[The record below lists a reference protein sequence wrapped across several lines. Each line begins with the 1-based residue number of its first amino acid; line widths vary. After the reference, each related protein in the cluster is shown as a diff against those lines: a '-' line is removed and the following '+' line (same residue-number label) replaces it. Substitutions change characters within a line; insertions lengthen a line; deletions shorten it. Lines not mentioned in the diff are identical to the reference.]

1 MKVKAQSVVS
11 GQYQYLDIITAL
23 FVAIL
28 IISNIAS
35 TKIFSFGSVTL
46 DAGILLFPLIYIF
59 GDVLTEVY
67 GYARGRRVIWI
78 GFLCNVLMAAIFMLV
93 TVLPPAADWPNQK
106 AFESVLGFTPRIVL
120 ASMIAYFC
128 GEFINSFILAKLKVR
143 TQGKLLWV
151 RTIGSTL
158 VGELFD
164 TLLFITI
171 AFWGVFPTP
180 VIVSL
185 ILFNYIFKVGIET
198 LFTPFTYLLVNK
210 LKKAEHEDYYDRKTN
225 FNPFALKF
233 NADK

>member
-1 MKVKAQSVVS
+1 MKIKEVA
-11 GQYQYLDIITAL
+11 GQFKYLDIITAL

-35 TKIFSFGSVTL
+35 SKITSFGSITL
-46 DAGILLFPLIYIF
+46 DAGVILFPFTYIF

-78 GFLCNVLMAAIFMLV
+78 GLLCNVLMAAVFMLV

-106 AFESVLGFTPRIVL
+106 AFESVLGMTPRIVL

-128 GEFINSFILAKLKVR
+128 GEFINSFILAKLKIR
-143 TQGKLLWV
+143 TKGKYLWV

-158 VGELFD
+158 FGELFD

-171 AFWGVFPTP
+171 AFWGIFPMQ
-180 VIVSL
+180 VIISL
-185 ILFNYIFKVGIET
+185 LISNYILKVGLEV
-198 LFTPFTYLLVNK
+198 LFTPFTYLIVNK

-225 FNPFALKF
+225 FNPFVLEVK